1 MTVFLVR
8 HATAGTRNDA
18 DPGDRERIL
27 DATGT
32 LQAEQ
37 LAGWLRHEEIARI
50 VSSPVRRCVQ
60 TVEPL
65 AKALDLNVATDGRLG
80 EGAALEAAWTVLAEA
95 ADGAGDSVLCSHG
108 DLIPELVGRLRRRG
122 MQVPGRSGCSKGS
135 TWVLQHWDGERFATG
150 LYTPVKV

>member
-8 HATAGTRNDA
+8 HASAGTRNDA
-18 DPGDRERIL
+18 DPSDQGRIL

-32 LQAEQ
+32 LQAER
-37 LAGWLRHEEIARI
+37 LADWLRHEDVRSI

-65 AKALDLNVATDGRLG
+65 AKQLELTVVADPRLG
-80 EGAALEAAWTVLAEA
+80 EGADLSDAWSALVEAAA
-95 ADGAGDSVLCSHG
+95 AQGDSVLCSHG
-108 DLIPELVGRLRRRG
+108 DLIPELVSRLRRRG

>member
-8 HATAGTRNDA
+8 HASAGTRDHT
-18 DPGDRERIL
+18 DPGDGERIL

-37 LAGWLRHEEIARI
+37 LAEWLRHEDVRRI
-50 VSSPVRRCVQ
+50 ISSPIRRCAQ

-65 AKALDLNVATDGRLG
+65 AKLLDLPVEVDHRLG
-80 EGAALEAAWTVLAEA
+80 EGSELSAAWAALTDAATS
-95 ADGAGDSVLCSHG
+95 DGDTVLCSHG
-108 DLIPELVGRLRRRG
+108 DLIPELISRLRRRG

-150 LYTPVKV
+150 LYTPVKA